1 MFKIFHLLEGRR
13 GWVRQKP
20 LILSPDSQQ
29 PFSLNKL
36 EKKKKRWLNLQQ
48 INAESDYFQNEWKK
62 EILIKANV
70 TI

>member
-36 EKKKKRWLNLQQ
+36 EKKKKKVAQFAADKCR
-48 INAESDYFQNEWKK
+48 K
-62 EILIKANV
+62 
-70 TI
+70 